1 MPGYL
6 VCPLLVD
13 LEEVG
18 RMLILLFSLAAR
30 LGISTINEA
39 PASRPNFSIDA
50 HLGFKVAQ

>member
-1 MPGYL
+1 MPGSL

-30 LGISTINEA
+30 LGISTIM
-39 PASRPNFSIDA
+39 R
-50 HLGFKVAQ
+50 HLPRGPTFL